1 MISGPRKNL
10 SVLVPLELYQ
20 KLQAL
25 AQENGRTLSG
35 YTRQILKRYVR
46 FVAEE
51 GYDGWWTV
59 KKESR
64 RPRVFAGPP
73 VFYSGT
79 GVWEPPPAAACSSQ
93 GRIGCVSLRRGAQC
107 APARVGRPACIR
119 FENRHDVEAKS
130 ALSRNA
136 LAGIPRPLPCFSSPN
151 GTRCAG
157 LPFGGRL
164 RRLVSRGGG

>member
-59 KKESR
+59 KK
-64 RPRVFAGPP
+64 
-73 VFYSGT
+73 
-79 GVWEPPPAAACSSQ
+79 
-93 GRIGCVSLRRGAQC
+93 
-107 APARVGRPACIR
+107 
-119 FENRHDVEAKS
+119 
-130 ALSRNA
+130 
-136 LAGIPRPLPCFSSPN
+136 
-151 GTRCAG
+151 
-157 LPFGGRL
+157 
-164 RRLVSRGGG
+164 